1 MQRPEDQILTIFGAS
16 GDLSKRKLLPALF
29 QLFLRGL
36 LPDKFRVLCVGR
48 TKIPAGE
55 FARTRMREMLDSG
68 AAARECAEKLEEFFR
83 LVEYFSFDSSDAQSY
98 GALAGEIER
107 VRSLSGAGGR
117 VLFYLGTPPA
127 AYPAIVDGLKASGLA
142 GEKSSI
148 IVEKPFGSDLES
160 ARLLNAKLNSAF
172 PEERIFRIDHYL
184 GKETVQNILV
194 LRFSNEIFEPIWDRN
209 HIESV
214 EISVSETVGVE
225 KRGAYYESAGAMRDM
240 IQNHLLELMTFVAM
254 ECPANLGADSIRDEM
269 AKVLSCLRPM
279 DDAAVEKNT
288 VRGQYAGGMCGGV
301 QTAAYVDE
309 PNVAKDSAVETY
321 VAMKAFID
329 NRRWSGVPFYFYTGK
344 RLAQK
349 RSEIS
354 VNFKPAPPL
363 FSGLC
368 GENMRNKLSII
379 IQPDE
384 GISLQFALKIPG
396 KSFSATQVSMDFNY
410 SSLADVT
417 LPDAYSRLI
426 LDAMSGDSTLFA
438 RSDAVEAGWKFVD
451 PIIAHWKRSPSKPAL
466 YPCGSDG
473 PTEAVN
479 MKLEHSASSCAL
491 PLANALTSNLDGR
504 A

>member
-240 IQNHLLELMTFVAM
+240 IQNHLLELMTWPWSA
-254 ECPANLGADSIRDEM
+254 R
-269 AKVLSCLRPM
+269 
-279 DDAAVEKNT
+279 
-288 VRGQYAGGMCGGV
+288 
-301 QTAAYVDE
+301 QT
-309 PNVAKDSAVETY
+309 SA
-321 VAMKAFID
+321 
-329 NRRWSGVPFYFYTGK
+329 P
-344 RLAQK
+344 
-349 RSEIS
+349 
-354 VNFKPAPPL
+354 
-363 FSGLC
+363 
-368 GENMRNKLSII
+368 
-379 IQPDE
+379 
-384 GISLQFALKIPG
+384 
-396 KSFSATQVSMDFNY
+396 TQ
-410 SSLADVT
+410 
-417 LPDAYSRLI
+417 
-426 LDAMSGDSTLFA
+426 
-438 RSDAVEAGWKFVD
+438 
-451 PIIAHWKRSPSKPAL
+451 
-466 YPCGSDG
+466 
-473 PTEAVN
+473 
-479 MKLEHSASSCAL
+479 
-491 PLANALTSNLDGR
+491 
-504 A
+504 